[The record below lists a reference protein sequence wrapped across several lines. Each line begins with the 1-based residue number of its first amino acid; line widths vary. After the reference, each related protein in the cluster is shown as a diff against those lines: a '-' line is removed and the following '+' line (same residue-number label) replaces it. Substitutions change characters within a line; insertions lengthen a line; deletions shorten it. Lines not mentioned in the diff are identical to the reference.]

1 VVVGLGHRPA
11 PQPLRHVAVQG
22 REGVMGGSARPEGR
36 SLSLRCEG
44 HQRIAQCLGL
54 LGHDGN
60 LALAVLRFVGIQA
73 LLDVSA
79 AVVQQALDQPSQ
91 LVGGGRDGFGGAET
105 RFHPPEEGP

>member
-1 VVVGLGHRPA
+1 
-11 PQPLRHVAVQG
+11 
-22 REGVMGGSARPEGR
+22 MGGSARPEGR